1 MLTPTSTFVV
11 FSVGTSAF
19 LSTLSTSVLELLA
32 FFAASSN
39 DCIGKITELFDDF
52 DPSEIELLAGSTFV
66 VIFLWKSELFEFH
79 SVVFELSELLYEN
92 GSECDEALETRES
105 LEVRFS
111 EIFELLKT

>member
-11 FSVGTSAF
+11 FPVGTSAF

-39 DCIGKITELFDDF
+39 ECIGKITELFDDL
-52 DPSEIELLAGSTFV
+52 DPSELELLAGSTFAGL
-66 VIFLWKSELFEFH
+66 FLWKSELFELH
-79 SVVFELSELLYEN
+79 SVVFELSEFLYEK
-92 GSECDEALETRES
+92 GSECDETRES

-111 EIFELLKT
+111 EIFELFRN